1 MSQKVLQLN
10 KCQVTSSRVEY
21 GSTSPKHNHNP
32 VFRIT
37 SKWTYLRPHKVP
49 NTSKFWDK
57 DVSKRPEFPELRP
70 KFERWT

>member
-1 MSQKVLQLN
+1 VGAE
-10 KCQVTSSRVEY
+10 CGY
-21 GSTSPKHNHNP
+21 IPST

-37 SKWTYLRPHKVP
+37 SKWTYLRPQKVP
-49 NTSKFWDK
+49 NSSKFWDK